1 MILSGWQIFDILDE
15 LKTQFSVGFFL
26 HVCISYNSNL
36 RNDVETTMYFL
47 FVKTIGKEIDI
58 QVSMCFDFCWEVT
71 CIVVNYTDFV
81 CTHGLFGQQCI

>member
-15 LKTQFSVGFFL
+15 LKTQFAVFFL

-58 QVSMCFDFCWEVT
+58 KL
-71 CIVVNYTDFV
+71 V
-81 CTHGLFGQQCI
+81 CALISVGK

>member
-15 LKTQFSVGFFL
+15 LKTQFAVFCFFL

-47 FVKTIGKEIDI
+47 FVKTIGKDIDI
-58 QVSMCFDFCWEVT
+58 QVSMCIAFCWEVT
-71 CIVVNYTDFV
+71 CIVLN
-81 CTHGLFGQQCI
+81 